1 MRTEQKNS
9 FFQKV
14 RDLLTLPVDLGS
26 VLRELFINERG
37 SFSKILLRNSE
48 ARKLAHRNHV
58 QYVRGWMILIK
69 P

>member
-1 MRTEQKNS
+1 MGTKQKNS
-9 FFQKV
+9 FFHKV

-26 VLRELFINERG
+26 VLRELFINDRG
-37 SFSKILLRNSE
+37 GFSEILLRNSE
-48 ARKLAHRNHV
+48 ARKLAYRNHV